1 MNKKI
6 YFVLTIFIIFK
17 TSCFG
22 GAIGMVDAFMAN
34 HQQMKVAAEKNDP
47 NAQYVLGMQYLTGLS
62 ISKDPGENIQD
73 EKLAFKWFSRAAE
86 MGNEKAMFQLSL
98 IFNEGRIQP
107 KNDKLAFSWME
118 KSAKKGYKDA
128 KTQLGLYHL
137 LGTGCNKDSFKA
149 IRYFLET
156 ANEGSSLASYFLA
169 ICYEN
174 GEGTPQNYYE
184 AYTWYSVA
192 VALSAEGDKKSYSER
207 RDNVGTKLSNSDMV
221 KAQQKATE
229 IYNHFMERLIQLEN
243 QVNELKEKSEKNKN

>member
-6 YFVLTIFIIFK
+6 YFAIMIIVIFE

-22 GAIGMVDAFMAN
+22 GVMGMVDAMMAN

-47 NAQYVLGMQYLTGLS
+47 NAQYVLGMQYLTGVGGN
-62 ISKDPGENIQD
+62 PGENIQSD
-73 EKLAFKWFSRAAE
+73 KLAFKWLSSASE
-86 MGNEKAMFQLSL
+86 MGNEKAMYQLAL
-98 IFNEGRIQP
+98 IYKEGRIQP

-128 KTQLGLYHL
+128 KTQLGLFLL
-137 LGTGCNKDSFKA
+137 LGTGCYKDSFKA
-149 IRYFLET
+149 TRYFLEM

-207 RDNVGTKLSNSDMV
+207 RDNVGTKLSNSDMI

-243 QVNELKEKSEKNKN
+243 QVNELKEKSEKNKNQ